1 VQPTDFTRFRAVLAG
16 LSELY
21 QRELSGTLLDAY
33 WLALRDWTLPDFE
46 AAAASLMASATFMPR
61 PADFNALRKASQTTG
76 AEVWQHVLANC
87 ARWRYG
93 QAGDGDPAIDAA
105 LRAIG
110 GNQRVAMCHIDKL
123 PFLEKR
129 FLEIF
134 DERREATAARL
145 NFDRLSSE
153 GAETVRI
160 GNFGLAPAAQGRA
173 VIEPRIPLRAVPP
186 EAT

>member
-1 VQPTDFTRFRAVLAG
+1 MSPPSPTGFRRRCAVQPTDFTRFRAVLAG
-16 LSELY
+16 MAELY

-61 PADFNALRKASQTTG
+61 PADFNVLRRAAETTG
-76 AEVWQHVLANC
+76 AEAWQYVLANC
-87 ARWRYG
+87 ARWRSG
-93 QAGDGDPAIDAA
+93 QAGDRDPAIDAA

-110 GNQRVAMCHIDKL
+110 GNQRVALCHIDKL

-129 FLEIF
+129 FLEMF

-145 NFDRLSSE
+145 TFDRPSSD
-153 GAETVRI
+153 GAAAVRI
-160 GNFGLAPAAQGRA
+160 GNLGRAPAAHGA
-173 VIEPRIPLRAVPP
+173 SDD
-186 EAT
+186 

>member
-1 VQPTDFTRFRAVLAG
+1 MQPTDFTRFRAVLAG
-16 LSELY
+16 MAELY

-46 AAAASLMASATFMPR
+46 AAAAGLMASAKFMPR
-61 PADFNALRKASQTTG
+61 PADFNALRRAAETTG
-76 AEVWQHVLANC
+76 AEAWQRVLANC

-93 QAGDGDPAIDAA
+93 QAGDGDPTIDAA

-145 NFDRLSSE
+145 TFDRPVSGSAE
-153 GAETVRI
+153 GVRI
-160 GNFGLAPAAQGRA
+160 GSVGRAPAAHGA
-173 VIEPRIPLRAVPP
+173 SND
-186 EAT
+186 